1 MALENGLEICV
12 EDENR
17 EDIDIFVCKK
27 LKNGIKD
34 KSLARNLQA
43 DILQRSQNVFQ
54 WVVLVVPQVI
64 LLYKKGKSGK
74 FIRKVLQKIP
84 IELNELHHQLLQGI
98 DDNDKRQSLQLMQ

>member
-12 EDENR
+12 EDEHR
-17 EDIDIFVCKK
+17 EDIEIFGCKK

-34 KSLARNLQA
+34 KDLARNLQA

-54 WVVLVVPQVI
+54 WVVHVFSQVI
-64 LLYKKGKSGK
+64 LLYKKGKSWK
-74 FIRKVLQKIP
+74 FIRKAFQKTP
-84 IELNELHHQLLQGI
+84 IELNELYQQLLQGI